1 MVWDRKTT
9 ARITRH
15 RIRIRRL
22 RIVEGKMR
30 SAINE
35 HRELE
40 PMQCDVDFM
49 GGDYLEKRRQYRDR
63 HERLLQAYAELTC
76 ERMAM
81 QEINEEIYATK
92 KEDK

>member
-1 MVWDRKTT
+1 
-9 ARITRH
+9 
-15 RIRIRRL
+15 
-22 RIVEGKMR
+22 MR
-30 SAINE
+30 AAINE

-76 ERMAM
+76 ERMAL
-81 QEINEEIYATK
+81 EGIDEEVYATIK
-92 KEDK
+92 NGIT